1 MSETKPTANL
11 EFQYVFEGTA
21 AQTTEMTV
29 LGESVQPSSDFDQEI
44 VVNVGATV
52 MNGLMVVG
60 TQATTGVGYPAVT
73 ANFHVLSTVLNAA
86 YTEFTTV
93 DPVLPG
99 TTFADASAQ
108 GYSDTLQKVFASQ
121 TFSFASNP
129 LDSIPI
135 ESVKKVDY
143 SGALTLKNSDDVTAA
158 VLVAA
163 TDGLSGGLLPPS
175 LFAPNSDTL
184 TVDKEIA
191 VRSLYLQALAADKYH
206 AASSPASGTQPTSQA
221 TSFGFVFA
229 AGDSVSFFTKL
240 DLTKTRKF
248 IPDTSAT
255 SANSNVLSFAV
266 DGSNVVIGDGDAT
279 DDEYSSDA
287 LSWTIKW
294 KVVVA

>member
-1 MSETKPTANL
+1 MSETKPTADL

-29 LGESVQPSSDFDQEI
+29 LGESVTSSSFDQEI

-52 MNGLMVVG
+52 MNTLMVVG
-60 TQATTGVGYPAVT
+60 TQATTGVGYPVVT

-86 YTEFTTV
+86 YDLFKDVHPT
-93 DPVLPG
+93 LPG
-99 TTFADASAQ
+99 TTFADASTQ
-108 GYSDTLQKVFASQ
+108 GYSDTLQKVFASE

-158 VLVAA
+158 VLVA

-175 LFAPNSDTL
+175 LVAPNSDTL
-184 TVDKEIA
+184 TDDKEIA
-191 VRSLYLQALAADKYH
+191 VRSLYLQALAADKYL
-206 AASSPASGTQPTSQA
+206 AASSPASGTEPTSQA
-221 TSFGFVFA
+221 TSAGFVFA
-229 AGDSVSFFTKL
+229 VGDSVSLFTKL

-248 IPDTSAT
+248 IPDPSAT
-255 SANSNVLSFAV
+255 SANSNGLSFAV
-266 DGSNVVIGDGDAT
+266 DGSNVVIGDEDAT
-279 DDEYSSDA
+279 DDYYSSDA
-287 LSWTIKW
+287 LPWTIKW